1 MPVDPVGVQGAR
13 LAMGA
18 RVHELEGIVGLWRLA
33 EVSAPTIRAV
43 LCPEVIGRDQE
54 IGQLRER
61 VAGLVARRG
70 GVVVLRGEAGT
81 GKSRLVHETTAEL
94 DGLVLSGRAVPGASP
109 VPFRPLAEAF
119 LAAFRGRPLPQDP
132 SLAGFEAQLGRLM
145 PGWGAST
152 PADDSPILLGE
163 AIVRLLGVLSAA
175 EPCVLVLEDLHWA
188 DLETLAVVDY
198 LADALR
204 HEAVLCL
211 GTSRPDG
218 PTDVLLARLEQRDP
232 GLVVEVSP
240 LEDASVET
248 MVSLCLAT
256 AVPPAGL
263 SEFVQ
268 LHSDGNPFLVE
279 ELLAG
284 LLSAGTLDSS
294 GGSWEITG
302 PLNPAV
308 PASLRG
314 SIQRRLA
321 DLDATHRHVLGAAAL
336 LGRQFD
342 WELLPGIAE
351 VDGRA
356 AVDAMRAAVAEQ
368 LIEPNGDGFR
378 FRHALTRE
386 AVLADLLP
394 PDRRALAARAW
405 PAIERAHP
413 GLPGPSCQLA
423 ADLAEAAGDTSAAS
437 GRLVESA
444 RRALAA
450 GALATAEQTVR
461 RARQL
466 AATDTADALDADE
479 LLVHVLVASG
489 KSAEAL
495 ALGTTV
501 EEGMTTVG
509 ASPSRHADLL
519 TVLARAAV
527 AAGEHDE
534 AVVAA
539 EEARRVAGPGVDPA
553 LAARIDAVAGEV
565 ALDRADL
572 EEAERFS
579 RTAIAGAQA
588 TGQVEVLCE
597 SLLVLGRVLRP
608 QGHADAQLAFRR
620 ASQEAE
626 RAGLAR
632 WHLRAQQ
639 ELALETLVS
648 EGDRELVAT
657 RDLAAR
663 YGAYLTVA
671 AMDLTIADVALSNFD
686 QVACLRASTACIEA
700 SRRYGLAFAPVAH
713 LWIAGAHALDGD
725 DGAMQA
731 AIDDALARDPD
742 DPRIQA
748 DRYGRVLLTR
758 AFVRDELDTLPEIL
772 DRMIDYVR
780 EAPPTTSVYPGRVAW
795 ALVHTIHDD
804 DLGAAVRAEYH
815 DAASRMK
822 IPIFEQLGQM
832 IDAVAIGRA
841 GDAQAA
847 TARMDSVYHGLVESP
862 MGRAIVRTHVLLV
875 ARAAIRDGWGDP
887 VRWLRESEAWFAE
900 RRFDRL
906 VRRTRALLGEAG
918 APVPRRGRG
927 DSEVPSSLR
936 AIGVT
941 SREVDVLKLVVAGC
955 STKEIAAELF
965 LSPKTVERHLTS
977 LFGRLGVGNRKDLAN
992 VGVAHLP

>member
-1 MPVDPVGVQGAR
+1 MTSRGRSLDTANA
-13 LAMGA
+13 L
-18 RVHELEGIVGLWRLA
+18 LA
-33 EVSAPTIRAV
+33 ELVPGLAPTIRAV
-43 LCPEVIGRDQE
+43 LCPEVIGRDPE

-61 VAGLVARRG
+61 FAQLVDRRG
-70 GVVVLRGEAGT
+70 GVAVLRGEAGT

-94 DGLVLSGRAVPGASP
+94 DGLVLSGRAVPGDSP

-119 LAAFRGRPLPQDP
+119 LAAYRGRPLPQDP
-132 SLAGFEAQLGRLM
+132 SLAGFEAQLARLM

-152 PADDSPILLGE
+152 PVDDSPILLGE

-218 PTDVLLARLEQRDP
+218 PTDALLARLERRDP

-240 LEDASVET
+240 LDDACIET
-248 MVSLCLAT
+248 MVASCLAT

-263 SEFVQ
+263 TEFVR

-294 GGSWEITG
+294 GGRWEITG
-302 PLNPAV
+302 PLNPTV

-321 DLDATHRHVLGAAAL
+321 DLDATPRHVLGAAAL

-368 LIEPNGDGFR
+368 LIEPDGDGFR

-423 ADLAEAAGDTSAAS
+423 ADLAEAAGDNSAAS
-437 GRLVESA
+437 ARLVESA
-444 RRALAA
+444 RRALTA
-450 GALATAEQTVR
+450 GALATAELTVR

-466 AATDTADALDADE
+466 VTDTAEALDADE

-489 KSAEAL
+489 KAAEAL
-495 ALGTTV
+495 ALGTLV
-501 EEGMTTVG
+501 GEEMATVG
-509 ASPSRHADLL
+509 ASPSRRADLL
-519 TVLARAAV
+519 IVLARAAV
-527 AAGEHDE
+527 AAGEHDD
-534 AVVAA
+534 AVVAV
-539 EEARRVAGPGVDPA
+539 EEAVRVAGPAVDPA
-553 LAARIDAVAGEV
+553 LAARIDAVAGDV
-565 ALDRADL
+565 ALDHADL
-572 EEAERFS
+572 EEAERLS
-579 RTAIAGAQA
+579 RAAVAGAEA

-608 QGHADAQLAFRR
+608 RGHADAHLAFRR
-620 ASQEAE
+620 ASQEAA

-639 ELALETLVS
+639 ELALEVLVS
-648 EGDRELVAT
+648 EGDPELLAT

-663 YGAYLTVA
+663 YGAHLTVA
-671 AMDLTIADVALSNFD
+671 AMDLMIADVALSNFD
-686 QVACLRASTACIEA
+686 QVACLRASMACIEA

-713 LWIAGAHALDGD
+713 LWTAGAHALEGD
-725 DGAMQA
+725 DGAMRA
-731 AIDDALARDPD
+731 AIDDALAHDPD

-748 DRYGRVLLTR
+748 DLYGRVLLTR

-780 EAPPTTSVYPGRVAW
+780 VAPPTTSVYPGRVAW
-795 ALVHTIHDD
+795 ALVHTLHDD
-804 DLGAAVRAEYH
+804 DLGAAARTEYH
-815 DAASRMK
+815 DALGPMK

-841 GDAQAA
+841 GDVHAA
-847 TARMDSVYHGLVESP
+847 TARMDSVYRELGESP
-862 MGRAIVRTHVLLV
+862 MGRSMVRTHVLLV
-875 ARAAIRDGWGDP
+875 APAAIRDGWGDP
-887 VRWLRESEAWFAE
+887 VRWLRDSEAWFAE

-906 VRRTRALLGEAG
+906 VRRTRRLLGEAG

-927 DSEVPSSLR
+927 DSAVPSSLR
-936 AIGVT
+936 ALGVT
-941 SREVDVLKLVVAGC
+941 SREVDVLKLVVSGR

-977 LFGRLGVGNRKDLAN
+977 LFRRLGVGNRRDLAD
-992 VGVAHLP
+992 VGVDHLP